1 VTNVTETERVR
12 RISDKTAPRY
22 DRQMGFW
29 DRVLFAGA
37 REWVCSQA
45 SGETLEIAIGSGRNL
60 PHYAA
65 DVQLT
70 GVELSPKMIELA
82 RQRAVELG
90 RTVDLRLGDAEALEF
105 ADESFDTVV
114 CTFGLCTIPDDRR
127 AVSEVRRVLRT
138 GGRFVLA
145 EHVRSPIP
153 AVRAVERALEPL
165 TLRFEADHLT
175 REPLEHIRAE
185 GFDVQRLERSKW
197 GIVERVAAA
206 RPA

>member
-1 VTNVTETERVR
+1 
-12 RISDKTAPRY
+12 
-22 DRQMGFW
+22 
-29 DRVLFAGA
+29 
-37 REWVCSQA
+37 
-45 SGETLEIAIGSGRNL
+45 
-60 PHYAA
+60 
-65 DVQLT
+65 
-70 GVELSPKMIELA
+70 MIELA

-114 CTFGLCTIPDDRR
+114 CTFGLCTIPDDRK

-153 AVRAVERALEPL
+153 VVRAVERALEPL

>member
-1 VTNVTETERVR
+1 
-12 RISDKTAPRY
+12 
-22 DRQMGFW
+22 
-29 DRVLFAGA
+29 
-37 REWVCSQA
+37 
-45 SGETLEIAIGSGRNL
+45 
-60 PHYAA
+60 
-65 DVQLT
+65 
-70 GVELSPKMIELA
+70 MIELA

-105 ADESFDTVV
+105 ADESFDKVV